1 MIANSNK
8 IEAGTM
14 LSEIG
19 FTNFPIILKNN
30 KMDFFIIDC
39 EHGAF
44 DFSVLSSLIVK
55 AKLVG
60 IKAIIRL
67 GDNRR
72 EVITKL
78 ADAGAT
84 GFLLPMTNCAEDIRE
99 VVKYAKYS
107 PIGKRGLST
116 TRAHT
121 LYNPPELKNYMKSAN
136 ENMRIYAQIETMEGV
151 NNIQSILDTEGV
163 DGVFIGP
170 NDLSDDCGCIGNTE
184 PIKKCIETVG
194 KAVQQMQKQWG
205 IITANKEL
213 LDFSVS
219 CGVNM
224 ISCGSELNMLIDGCK
239 KIKKTILDYEENE

>member
-1 MIANSNK
+1 MDIK
-8 IEAGTM
+8 AGTM

-30 KMDFFIIDC
+30 GMDFFIIDC

-44 DFSVLSSLIVK
+44 DQTILASLIVK

-60 IKAIIRL
+60 MQAIIRI

-72 EVITKL
+72 EMITKL
-78 ADAGAT
+78 ADMGAT
-84 GFLLPMTNCAEDIRE
+84 GFLLPMTNCAEDIAK
-99 VVKYAKYS
+99 VVEYGKYS
-107 PIGKRGLST
+107 PIGKRGIST

-121 LYNPPELKNYMKSAN
+121 FYNPPKLEDYKKQAN
-136 ENMRIYAQIETMEGV
+136 EDMKIYAQIETAQGV
-151 NNIQSILDTEGV
+151 QNIASILGVEGV

-170 NDLSDDCGCIGNTE
+170 NDLSDDLACIGNNE
-184 PIKKCIETVG
+184 PVKACIKTVSEAAENT
-194 KAVQQMQKQWG
+194 KKQWG

-213 LDFSVS
+213 LDFSTA

-239 KIKKTILDYEENE
+239 KIRNEIKGN